1 MSFWTVDLVSQ
12 ALADEA
18 WGALPRG
25 TARLGRVSTDTRSL
39 QPGDIFV
46 ALRGE
51 RFDAHDFLREALSR
65 GAGLLVVADPAR
77 AVGAGVP
84 VLAVHDTLAALG
96 ALGRFRRRAWSK
108 PVVAIAGSNG
118 KSSTKELVRAAL
130 GVAFEVHATEGNL
143 NNFVGVPLT
152 LLDIPDDADLAVIE
166 IGTNRPGEVDVLRGI
181 VEPDVAVVTSIGEE
195 HLEGLGDLEGVLVEE
210 SSVFRGVPLAIAPAS
225 QPEVGAAAR
234 ALAHR
239 TVEAGLE
246 RGDLHPNAWGLAPDG
261 AVWLR
266 VGDVQVTLP
275 LRGAHNARNAMLALA
290 VADALGV
297 PIERALE
304 GLSRMTPLPMRGAW
318 EQMGSLSVIN
328 DAYNANPASAR
339 EALALLDRLDGT
351 RPHVVV
357 LGSMLELGERSAA
370 LHREIADRALASSC
384 AVVAGVGAFAT
395 ALADAPR
402 GAPRVVTAP
411 EFDQLWPL
419 LRPHLP
425 SNAIVLL
432 KGSRGARLERLVPML
447 RDFAGVAR
455 PGASD
460 APHP

>member
-1 MSFWTVDLVSQ
+1 MSFWTVDRVSQ

-25 TARLGRVSTDTRSL
+25 STALGNVSTDTRSL
-39 QPGDIFV
+39 HPGDIFV

-77 AVGAGVP
+77 TVGAGVP

-108 PVVAIAGSNG
+108 PIVAIAGSNG

-130 GVAFEVHATEGNL
+130 GVAFDVHATEGNL
-143 NNFVGVPLT
+143 NNFIGVPLT
-152 LLDIPDDADLAVIE
+152 LLEIPDAADVAVVE
-166 IGTNRPGEVDVLRGI
+166 IGTNRPGEVDVLRSI

-195 HLEGLGDLEGVLVEE
+195 HLEGLGDLAGVLAEE
-210 SSVFRGVPLAIAPAS
+210 SAVYRGVPLAIAPAS
-225 QPEVGAAAR
+225 QPEVGTAAR

-239 TVEAGLE
+239 TVEAGLDQ
-246 RGDLHPNAWGLAPDG
+246 GDLRADAWGLAADG

-266 VGDVQVTLP
+266 VGESQVTLP

-290 VADALGV
+290 VADAFGIPRV
-297 PIERALE
+297 RALD

-318 EQMGSLSVIN
+318 EQLGTLSVIN

-339 EALALLDRLDGT
+339 EAITLLDGLDAT
-351 RPHVVV
+351 RPHVIV
-357 LGSMLELGERSAA
+357 LGSMLELGEHTAA
-370 LHREIADRALASSC
+370 LHREIAERAVASNC
-384 AVVAGVGAFAT
+384 VLVAGVGEFVTAFA
-395 ALADAPR
+395 DVGGR
-402 GAPRVVTAP
+402 APRVLTAP
-411 EFDQLWPL
+411 DLEQLWQL
-419 LRPHLP
+419 VQPHLP
-425 SNAIVLL
+425 ANAIVML
-432 KGSRGARLERLVPML
+432 KGSRGARLERLMPRL
-447 RDFAGVAR
+447 RGFAGLDES
-455 PGASD
+455 GAGH